1 MVLEAFSHGD
11 GYGQGYGEMPRG
23 IRKERGLMTYLKV
36 GLLTY
41 AIVSLILMAVWF
53 IDELFL

>member
-1 MVLEAFSHGD
+1 M
-11 GYGQGYGEMPRG
+11 
-23 IRKERGLMTYLKV
+23 KYLQV

-53 IDELFL
+53 VDEFFL

>member
-1 MVLEAFSHGD
+1 VLEAFSHGD

-23 IRKERGLMTYLKV
+23 IREEGGLMRYLQI

-41 AIVSLILMAVWF
+41 AVVSLILIAVWF
-53 IDELFL
+53 VDEFFL

>member
-1 MVLEAFSHGD
+1 M
-11 GYGQGYGEMPRG
+11 R
-23 IRKERGLMTYLKV
+23 YLQV

-53 IDELFL
+53 IDEFFL

>member
-1 MVLEAFSHGD
+1 M
-11 GYGQGYGEMPRG
+11 R
-23 IRKERGLMTYLKV
+23 YLQV

-53 IDELFL
+53 VDEFFL

>member
-1 MVLEAFSHGD
+1 M
-11 GYGQGYGEMPRG
+11 R
-23 IRKERGLMTYLKV
+23 YLKV

-53 IDELFL
+53 VDEFFL

>member
-1 MVLEAFSHGD
+1 M
-11 GYGQGYGEMPRG
+11 
-23 IRKERGLMTYLKV
+23 KYLQV

-53 IDELFL
+53 IDEFFL